1 MNRTTR
7 CFFNVLKTT
16 RSIDRYTVT
25 HCNKVNRV
33 KKICLKNHQFEKADA
48 PPSTFANHSRKK
60 RDIKKYTK
68 LRSTSITAKTRK
80 GTRHQK
86 GKASQVY
93 TNNKQSVQV
102 QDQDQDQVQVQFI
115 RFAHKK

>member
-1 MNRTTR
+1 M
-7 CFFNVLKTT
+7 FLKQHD
-16 RSIDRYTVT
+16 RSIDTPLLTVT
-25 HCNKVNRV
+25 HCNRV

-93 TNNKQSVQV
+93 TNNKQSVQDQDKV
-102 QDQDQDQVQVQFI
+102 QDQDQDQVQFI
-115 RFAHKK
+115 RSAHKK